1 MRCVR
6 RRAVAVRW
14 WHLTGAW
21 ITCHTQANHI
31 VVMHAGSSTLTP
43 VARVDSWLS
52 CTTKS
57 SFCGDDLRL
66 VRHSL
71 SSWCT
76 ERRMEDWRKVRP
88 NIVQS
93 QWCYCSA
100 NGRHFVRLAVEDC
113 RYEVFQLGFEYGN
126 PQSGLHS
133 GVELPTMWNSRVAC
147 PLIRWAVARKAPRFR
162 HRQGSHGPHIRTIR
176 QIPFIA

>member
-1 MRCVR
+1 MRRVR

-14 WHLTGAW
+14 WHLMGAW

-31 VVMHAGSSTLTP
+31 VVMHAGSSTVTP
-43 VARVDSWLS
+43 VAKADSWLS

-76 ERRMEDWRKVRP
+76 KRRMEDWRKVRP

-100 NGRHFVRLAVEDC
+100 WIDTSLASLSKTAVMKYSSWGLNTGIHNRDYILESNYARWEIRELLARWFDE
-113 RYEVFQLGFEYGN
+113 RSLEKLLASDIARGLW
-126 PQSGLHS
+126 QSTL
-133 GVELPTMWNSRVAC
+133 T
-147 PLIRWAVARKAPRFR
+147 
-162 HRQGSHGPHIRTIR
+162 HRSAKIY
-176 QIPFIA
+176 F